1 MALELSFL
9 AVLCSEMRLNDFSE
23 VLNAIIKRLIRFFL
37 ILLGCIT
44 IPILRLRG
52 FRKQRR
58 CPPIGNKILYMSA
71 TELAAKIRKQEL
83 TCEEVVLAY
92 IQRCR
97 DVNPMLNAIVE
108 NRFDAALEEA
118 REIDVSL
125 KSGDKPEEV
134 LKRETPLLGVPITV
148 KESISVAGMSHT
160 AGRRTEEP
168 VHALNDS
175 DAVRRAK
182 KAGAIPLL
190 VSNTPEMCM
199 CWETFNNVTGT
210 TWNPYN
216 TNRTPGGSS
225 GGEAALVAS
234 AASVLSISSD
244 IGGSV
249 RLPAFFCGIFGH
261 KPTPEW
267 VGADGHY
274 PDCDDPDWLTFFTM
288 GPMVR
293 YSEDLGM
300 FLKVLTRSE
309 EAVARL
315 NEEVQLSNIKFYYM
329 EEIGSSAVRSVDG
342 EIICEMRKFFK
353 HLENVQGI
361 KVQQIEIPE
370 MAYAFEA
377 ATSMLVRLD
386 GVDTIYKKGGN
397 PREWRS
403 VFVEFL
409 RYITFRSPHT
419 FPNLFYG
426 ILKKLGNALPGSHFK
441 WYEKK
446 NSLIKKRVQEI
457 LGDDG
462 VLIFP
467 SFPSAAHYP
476 YEIYHKIC
484 DTTYMMIFNSIGLP
498 VTQCPMGLNRKGLPI
513 GLQIVGNAGRDNL
526 TIAVAREVERVFG
539 GWREPPSTE
548 VIA

>member
-1 MALELSFL
+1 M
-9 AVLCSEMRLNDFSE
+9 E
-23 VLNAIIKRLIRFFL
+23 VLNAIIKRLIRVLLFL
-37 ILLGCIT
+37 LSCLM
-44 IPILRLRG
+44 IPLLRLRAL
-52 FRKQRR
+52 RKQRR

-71 TELAAKIRKQEL
+71 TELAAKIRKREL
-83 TCEEVVLAY
+83 ACEEVVLAY

-97 DVNPMLNAIVE
+97 DVDPVLNAIVE
-108 NRFDAALEEA
+108 DRFDEALEEA
-118 REIDVSL
+118 RSIDVFL
-125 KSGDKPEEV
+125 KSSDKPEET
-134 LKRETPLLGVPITV
+134 LKNETPLLGVPITV
-148 KESISVAGMSHT
+148 KESISLAGMSHA
-160 AGRRTEEP
+160 AGRRTKDR
-168 VHALNDS
+168 VLALNDS

-210 TWNPYN
+210 TWNPYD

-225 GGEAALVAS
+225 GGEAALVSS
-234 AASVLSISSD
+234 AASILSIASD

-249 RLPAFFCGIFGH
+249 RLPAMFCGIFGH

-267 VGADGHY
+267 IGADGHM
-274 PDCDDPDWLTFFTM
+274 PDCDDPAWPAFFTM

-293 YSEDLGM
+293 YSEDLNL
-300 FLKVLTRSE
+300 FLKVLTRSSD
-309 EAVARL
+309 AVARL
-315 NEEVQLSNIKFYYM
+315 NEEVQLSSIKYYYM
-329 EEIGSSAVRSVDG
+329 EEIGSSAVGSIDG
-342 EIICEMRKFFK
+342 EIIRGMREFFK
-353 HLENVQGI
+353 HLETVQGV

-370 MAYAFEA
+370 MTYAFEA
-377 ATSMLVRLD
+377 SASMLVQLD
-386 GVDTIYKKGGN
+386 GVDTIFKKGAN

-403 VFVEFL
+403 VFMEFL
-409 RYITFRSPHT
+409 RYITFMSPHT
-419 FPNLFYG
+419 FPNLVYG
-426 ILKKLGNALPGSHFK
+426 VLKKVGNALPRSHTK

-446 NSLIKKRVQEI
+446 NDLIKKRLQEI

-467 SFPSAAHYP
+467 SFTSAAHYP

-513 GLQIVGNAGRDNL
+513 GLQVVGNAGRDNL
-526 TIAVAREVERVFG
+526 TIAVAREVERAFG
-539 GWREPPSTE
+539 GWQEPPSTE
-548 VIA
+548 VVV